1 MLRKTEMGRVTVE
14 FAIANNR
21 DVVAILPRDK
31 VLEQVKHV
39 TLSGVVD
46 SGAAKLVLPQR
57 VVDELGLLSDGE
69 TTVRLADNSRVKRPV
84 VSNVWLEL
92 LGRHGVFSA
101 VVEPNREDALIGAI
115 VLEELDLLVDCSV
128 QSIYPR
134 EPDSTLTEVE

>member
-1 MLRKTEMGRVTVE
+1 MLRKADMGRVTTE

-21 DVVAILPRDK
+21 DVVALLPRDD
-31 VLEQVKHV
+31 VLDLVKHV

-46 SGAAKLVLPQR
+46 SGAAKLVLPGR

-69 TTVRLADNSRVKRPV
+69 TTVRLADNRRERRQV
-84 VSNVWLEL
+84 VSNVWLQL

-101 VVEPNREDALIGAI
+101 VIEPNRQDALIGAI
-115 VLEELDLLVDCSV
+115 VLEELDLLVDCGT

-134 EPDSTLTEVE
+134 EPDSTLTEIE